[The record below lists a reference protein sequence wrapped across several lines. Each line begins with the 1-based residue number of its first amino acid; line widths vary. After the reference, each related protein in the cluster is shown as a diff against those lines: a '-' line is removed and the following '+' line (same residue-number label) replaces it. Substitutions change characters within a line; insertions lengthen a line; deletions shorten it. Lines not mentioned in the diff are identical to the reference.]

1 MTDIHPAVKK
11 LLTEVEAYRAR
22 SGMTRTEFGLRA
34 VHNGNVI
41 SRLEQGVVPTIKTI
55 DRIRTYIAKHS
66 KAVTK

>member
-1 MTDIHPAVKK
+1 MSDIHPAVKK

-55 DRIRTYIAKHS
+55 DRIRAYIAKHS

>member
-1 MTDIHPAVKK
+1 MSDIHPAVKK
-11 LLTEVEAYRAR
+11 LLTEIEAYRAR

-55 DRIRTYIAKHS
+55 DRIRAYIAKRS
-66 KAVTK
+66 KAVTR

>member
-41 SRLEQGVVPTIKTI
+41 NRLEQGVVPTIRTI